1 MQRYP
6 SCFGPAIIAIF
17 VAMSTGPSFVHA
29 AAIHAAPRDRYAP
42 PAPRPE
48 HVLSAAAVA
57 RLQAEGKSVLW
68 VTFTDKGERDERS
81 FAAAVRQ
88 AGDRVG
94 PRARARR
101 MTETGGRFVPDWYDV
116 PVVASYIDAV
126 ASTGA
131 AIRNV
136 SRWFNAVSVEADEAA
151 ARRIATLPFV
161 HSVEPA
167 RKTKAI
173 EPIDAGPI
181 RTFAPPAGQAPRLPD
196 EENGAEG
203 ATQGMSHPVPTDY
216 GSTTGQLAM
225 INVPAVHDSG
235 YTGAGVIVAMLDTGF
250 DETHA
255 SLAPLKKIA
264 EWDFVQHDAETANQ
278 AGDVSSQ
285 WSHGTGTWSVA
296 GGYWPDIQ
304 VGPAFNAG
312 WLIAKTEY
320 VPSETHVEE
329 DNWVAAA
336 EWADSIGAGVIS
348 SSLAYDDFDPA
359 GNSPGDYKLQ
369 DKDGRT
375 AIVTLGAV
383 VAHRRGIVVCN
394 SMANSGPNASTL
406 ACPADADSI
415 LSVGAVDPSNVIAGF
430 SSRGPTWDDRV
441 KPEVVAQGVGVYW
454 AIAGQPNSTGTANGT
469 SLSCPLVGGSAAL
482 VREAHPE
489 WNAYQVRQAFMETA
503 DRTSS
508 PDNNYG
514 WGLINVRAAIY
525 TSSLGGPIF
534 PYPFDLVAP
543 AHQAMISSVPV
554 TLRWRRARDP
564 QFNDPITYEVSLC
577 TVAPA
582 QCVFTT
588 TTADSQLLL
597 PYNLT
602 SNTQYEWWVTA
613 KDMANHP
620 RESRDRRR
628 FTTGTVT
635 GVTAGAAP
643 PAAPRVILAQSRPNP
658 TPGATRIDFSLQ
670 GPGGL
675 VPVTLRIFDARGR
688 MVRTLLD
695 RAEMVVP
702 HECSV
707 SWDGADAAGRLVP
720 SGIYYYQMETSGR
733 REAKRLVLVR

>member
-1 MQRYP
+1 MHRHP
-6 SCFGPAIIAIF
+6 SNFGPALAALILAAIT
-17 VAMSTGPSFVHA
+17 VAPFAGATS
-29 AAIHAAPRDRYAP
+29 IHAAPRDRYAP
-42 PAPRPE
+42 PPPRPE
-48 HVLSAAAVA
+48 NVLSAAAVA
-57 RLQAEGKSVLW
+57 RLRSEGTSTLW
-68 VTFTDKGERDERS
+68 VTFADKGERDARS

-88 AGDRVG
+88 AGDRVSA
-94 PRARARR
+94 RARARR
-101 MTETGGRFVPDWYDV
+101 TRETGGRFVPDWYDV
-116 PVVASYIDAV
+116 PVVTSYVEGV

-136 SRWFNAVSVEADEAA
+136 SRWFNAVSVDADEAS
-151 ARRIATLPFV
+151 ARRIASLPFV
-161 HSVEPA
+161 HSIEPA
-167 RKTKAI
+167 RKSKGIKPI
-173 EPIDAGPI
+173 ETGPI
-181 RTFAPPAGQAPRLPD
+181 RTYAPPANRAPRDPGT
-196 EENGAEG
+196 ETQSEG
-203 ATQGMSHPVPTDY
+203 SSRGMSFPVPVSY
-216 GSTTGQLAM
+216 GSALGQLTQ

-235 YTGAGVIVAMLDTGF
+235 FTGAGVIVAMLDTGY
-250 DETHA
+250 DETHT

-278 AGDVSSQ
+278 GGDVSNQ

-296 GGYWPDIQ
+296 GGYWPGVL

-336 EWADSIGAGVIS
+336 EWADSIGADVIS

-394 SMANSGPNASTL
+394 SMANSGPAASTL

-415 LSVGAVDPSNVIAGF
+415 LSVGAVDPTNLIAGF
-430 SSRGPTWDDRV
+430 SSRGPTWDNRI

-454 AIAGQPNSTGTANGT
+454 AIAGFPNSTGTANGT

-489 WNAYQVRQAFMETA
+489 WSAYQVRQAFMETA
-503 DRTSS
+503 DRAGT

-514 WGLINVRAAIY
+514 WGLIDVQAAIY
-525 TSSLGGPIF
+525 SSSLGGPVY
-534 PYPFDLVAP
+534 PYPFDLLEP
-543 AHQAMISSVPV
+543 ANEAVISSVPV
-554 TLRWRRARDP
+554 TLRWRHTRDP
-564 QFNDPITYEVSLC
+564 QLEPITYEVSVWS
-577 TVAPA
+577 VAPA

-588 TTADSQLLL
+588 TTADSQLVLPFSLL
-597 PYNLT
+597 
-602 SNTQYEWWVTA
+602 SNTEYEWYVTA
-613 KDMANHP
+613 MDTAAHG

-628 FTTGTVT
+628 LTTGTIT
-635 GVTAGAAP
+635 GVGVAVAP
-643 PAAPRVILAQSRPNP
+643 PSPPRVLLAQSRPNP
-658 TPGATRIDFSLQ
+658 TRGSTQLDFSLS
-670 GPGGL
+670 GPAGV

-688 MVRTLLD
+688 LVRTLLD
-695 RAEMVVP
+695 HAEMAVP
-702 HECSV
+702 HSCSV
-707 SWDGADAAGRLVP
+707 SWDGVDENGRSVP
-720 SGIYYYQMETSGR
+720 SGIYHYQMEASGR
-733 REAKRLVLVR
+733 RASKRLVLVR